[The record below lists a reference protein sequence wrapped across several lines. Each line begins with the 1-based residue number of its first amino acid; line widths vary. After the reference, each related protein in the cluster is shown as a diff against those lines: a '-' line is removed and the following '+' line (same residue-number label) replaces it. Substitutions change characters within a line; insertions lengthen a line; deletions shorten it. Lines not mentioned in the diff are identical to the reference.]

1 MKNQEQK
8 GTRLNQYIASCGI
21 CSRRE
26 ADRLIEAGR
35 VSVDGAPASTGMRV
49 LGSET
54 VTVDGK
60 PVAGRQ
66 KRIVVAFYKP
76 LGVTC
81 TEKDPHA
88 ERTLKEAFSYPV
100 RLTYAGRLDKDSEG
114 LLLMT
119 NDGELIDSMMRGS
132 AGHEKEYIVRVK
144 KKISDADPSV
154 QSGTARRSYFP
165 DHPDTGAEPA
175 DPQNVQGCG
184 ERSQKTEARPRIE
197 RRARTDEARGA
208 ESSDRERTGRTVQD
222 CRLQNEM
229 TGSQRGRRPRWK

>member
-144 KKISDADPSV
+144 KKILRV
-154 QSGTARRSYFP
+154 LFHYV
-165 DHPDTGAEPA
+165 
-175 DPQNVQGCG
+175 N
-184 ERSQKTEARPRIE
+184 
-197 RRARTDEARGA
+197 
-208 ESSDRERTGRTVQD
+208 
-222 CRLQNEM
+222 RL
-229 TGSQRGRRPRWK
+229 